1 VALASEL
8 EARLR
13 DFTAAVNV
21 EVREPSGRAVPFAG
35 LSWEIRGAAERPLLH
50 LWSENYNVTRRV
62 LAITDESDQR
72 LALAVESFGR
82 KKPERLEFVRVEFAR
97 SARDLSREEFCS
109 RLQRILAEQ
118 FPDET
123 LESLTVAADLEHSL
137 SGNYARGILRRGM
150 LRWAVL
156 AVPAGQPADAT
167 ENSLTFGLLWLERAR
182 QSSRGGTITGLR
194 LLVGKGAGAAIAQR
208 FPALHPQLTI
218 ELYEQDFASETL
230 QRVDPAALGNMDSH
244 LVPYREAQMLL
255 DQARPALDAVL
266 ALSPQNLTVHPCVP
280 AREVCLRFRGLAVAT
295 WKDGQIVFSTANG
308 DQEPT
313 TSSGARLRRWLK
325 ELEACRHPLASNA
338 RHILYRGQPERWLES
353 IVTQDVTL
361 IDASLDRRFVYTQV
375 FTKSGGE
382 HGILDLLCV
391 TRSGRLAILELKANE
406 HIHLPL
412 QAAAYWL
419 RIRRH
424 LEEGD
429 FSRLGYF
436 PGITLQSAPPLVY
449 LVAPA
454 LRFHPTTDT
463 LLHCLS
469 PQLEVIRVGITEN
482 WRRGL
487 SVIMRQ

>member
-1 VALASEL
+1 MALASDL
-8 EARLR
+8 QARLR
-13 DFTAAVNV
+13 NFTAAGHV
-21 EVREPSGRAVPFAG
+21 EVREHSGRAVPFAD

-62 LAITDESDQR
+62 LAITDESDER

-82 KKPERLEFVRVEFAR
+82 KKPERLEFVRVDFER
-97 SARDLSREEFCS
+97 SARDLSREEFCA

-123 LESLTVAADLEHSL
+123 LQSLTVAADLEHSL
-137 SGNYARGILRRGM
+137 SGNYARGILRRGT

-167 ENSLTFGLLWLERAR
+167 ENGLTFGLLWLDRAR

-194 LLVGKGAGAAIAQR
+194 LIVGKGAGAGIAQR
-208 FPALHPQLTI
+208 FAALHPQLTI
-218 ELYEQDFASETL
+218 ELYEQDLASETL
-230 QRVDPAALGNMDSH
+230 QRVDPAALGNVDSH

-255 DQARPALDAVL
+255 DQARPVLDAVL
-266 ALSPQNLTVHPCVP
+266 TLSPQNLTVHPCVP
-280 AREVCLRFRGLAVAT
+280 AREVCVRFRGLAVAT
-295 WKDGQIVFSTANG
+295 WKDGQIVISTADG
-308 DQEPT
+308 DQELT
-313 TSSGARLRRWLK
+313 ASSGARLRRWLK
-325 ELEACRHPLASNA
+325 ELEDYRHPLASNA
-338 RHILYRGQPERWLES
+338 RHPLYRAQPERWLES
-353 IVTQDVTL
+353 IVAQDVTL
-361 IDASLDRRFVYTQV
+361 IDAALDRQFVYTQV

-424 LEEGD
+424 LEEGN

-436 PGITLQSAPPLVY
+436 PGIALQSAPPLVY

-454 LRFHPTTDT
+454 LRFHPSTDT
-463 LLHCLS
+463 LFQYLS
-469 PQLEVIRVGITEN
+469 PELEIIRVGIAEN
-482 WRRGL
+482 WRRGI
-487 SVIMRQ
+487 SVVMRA